1 MNKRLPNRE
10 SLKNMVDELDQDNV
24 MGAIMQVGRILEGQ
38 RELKRTGKNLL
49 QAQETIKQANN
60 RAFKEQGDMRKAQLT
75 DGEIIDMFELL
86 INEVQ
91 DLRARITEA

>member
-1 MNKRLPNRE
+1 MTERLPNRE
-10 SLKNMVDELDQDNV
+10 ALKNMVDELDQGNV

-49 QAQETIKQANN
+49 QAQKMITEANN
-60 RAFKEQGDMRKAQLT
+60 RAFKEHSDMRNAQLT
-75 DGEIIDMFELL
+75 DREIIDIFELL

-91 DLRARITEA
+91 DLRERLLEA

>member
-49 QAQETIKQANN
+49 QAQEMIKQAKGKLSDSEVITL
-60 RAFKEQGDMRKAQLT
+60 FD
-75 DGEIIDMFELL
+75 LL
-86 INEVQ
+86 IDELQ
-91 DLRARITEA
+91 ELRERINDTTDTANTHI